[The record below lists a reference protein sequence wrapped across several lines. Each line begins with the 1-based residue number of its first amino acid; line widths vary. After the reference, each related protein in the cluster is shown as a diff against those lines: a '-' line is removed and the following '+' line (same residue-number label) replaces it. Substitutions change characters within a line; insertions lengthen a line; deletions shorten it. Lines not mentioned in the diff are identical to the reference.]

1 MLNKATYDKLSK
13 VPAEMTKKIT
23 GGRLNGLTDIK
34 PQWRYQ
40 ILTEVF
46 GLCGFGWKFT
56 IDRLW
61 TEKGSGEQVF
71 AFANIT
77 LYIKDGDVWSDGI
90 QGSGGSMLIV
100 SESKGLHNSD
110 EGFKMAITDAL
121 STACKMIGVGA
132 DIYMGLP
139 ATKYDN
145 LESKQE
151 AKKEKEPVYKSVL
164 DENIEDAMKV
174 AGIDKKRL
182 LELIDENFKKKYSSL
197 TTTEKQSVLNLIKKE
212 AEK

>member
-1 MLNKATYDKLSK
+1 
-13 VPAEMTKKIT
+13 
-23 GGRLNGLTDIK
+23 
-34 PQWRYQ
+34 
-40 ILTEVF
+40 LTEVF